1 MTTNITTR
9 QGPIPARTHGTSASR
24 PFPGRLLRAASQLPS
39 VGSVTT
45 GTESEQER
53 NKRHYQR
60 ALFDGIAEQYE
71 VSRPGYPAHLVE
83 FVTATAGLGPGA
95 AVLEVGCGT
104 GQLTE
109 RLASSGFR
117 LTAIDIGASMI
128 AAARQRLAGAE
139 VSFQVTSFED
149 LAVVDASFDLVISSA
164 AFHWID
170 PEVAFSKSA
179 RLLRPGGWLAL
190 LGADEHYDD
199 PLGEALNVLWV
210 THGDT
215 GGAWQ
220 RRPYDPD
227 AIAATGLF
235 GTPACLTDS
244 QHAILPAGD
253 LIALE
258 TTRATFLSWPHDTQ
272 RHFTEELGRLLQAQ
286 PAVDLTRHTSVTM
299 AQVLHARR

>member
-1 MTTNITTR
+1 MTR
-9 QGPIPARTHGTSASR
+9 ASR
-24 PFPGRLLRAASQLPS
+24 FLIGLVSECPGILAAERQARRLLRRC
-39 VGSVTT
+39 T
-45 GTESEQER
+45 
-53 NKRHYQR
+53 
-60 ALFDGIAEQYE
+60 I
-71 VSRPGYPAHLVE
+71 
-83 FVTATAGLGPGA
+83 VTATAGLSPGA

-149 LAVVDASFDLVISSA
+149 LAAVDASFDLVISSA

-190 LGADEHYDD
+190 LGTEEHYDD
-199 PLGEALNVLWV
+199 PLGEALDVLWV

-215 GGAWQ
+215 GGAWE
-220 RRPYDPD
+220 RRPSDPEAFGDDREPDVAIPQPAPERAANLQFFLASD
-227 AIAATGLF
+227 APAAHRYQLDIPALKAAAAKIVPAAGLTSRDAF
-235 GTPACLTDS
+235 
-244 QHAILPAGD
+244 
-253 LIALE
+253 
-258 TTRATFLSWPHDTQ
+258 PHRCAESLAEQ
-272 RHFTEELGRLLQAQ
+272 LGRELVEFPGGHSGYALRPRAFAAALDHTLSRRGATRRPNP
-286 PAVDLTRHTSVTM
+286 PARL
-299 AQVLHARR
+299 

>member
-1 MTTNITTR
+1 M
-9 QGPIPARTHGTSASR
+9 
-24 PFPGRLLRAASQLPS
+24 
-39 VGSVTT
+39 TT
-45 GTESEQER
+45 GTESERER

-60 ALFDGIAEQYE
+60 ALFDGIAERYE
-71 VSRPGYPAHLVE
+71 VSRPGYPAHVVE
-83 FVTATAGLGPGA
+83 FVTATAGLSPGA

-109 RLASSGFR
+109 RVASSGFR

-149 LAVVDASFDLVISSA
+149 LAAVDASFDLVISSA

-179 RLLRPGGWLAL
+179 WLLRPGGWLAL
-190 LGADEHYDD
+190 LGTEEHYDD
-199 PLGEALNVLWV
+199 PLGEALDVLWV

-215 GGAWQ
+215 GGAWE
-220 RRPYDPD
+220 RRPSDPG

-235 GTPACLTDS
+235 GTPACLTDR
-244 QHAILPAGD
+244 QQAILPAGD
-253 LIALE
+253 VIALE
-258 TTRATFLSWPHDTQ
+258 TTRATFLSWPHDAHRRAT
-272 RHFTEELGRLLQAQ
+272 RGPRFGHCCAWDAIPLYSRPSGAAVPSATDRRPIWLG
-286 PAVDLTRHTSVTM
+286 S
-299 AQVLHARR
+299 RRMRR